1 VADSKREP
9 QNVGRCQWR
18 TVVGAALVACALAA
32 CARASKASHDDDP
45 VDAGQDANDAKVA
58 DAFMRPDFCMRS
70 GEDSLR
76 DTFCGDGDVTIKG
89 VADLVSLLSLD
100 ATPRGGTLSPGGG
113 TFAVSADDRAFVVV
127 IGHSTALPG
136 HVVSPIN
143 PRALLVGMDT
153 SLAYARGVQRV
164 ELASRARDKPGF
176 NFYLVEFEQACNAT
190 KSLRATPRE
199 RCHRP
204 MLASSTRPR
213 ARDWSRI

>member
-1 VADSKREP
+1 
-9 QNVGRCQWR
+9 
-18 TVVGAALVACALAA
+18 
-32 CARASKASHDDDP
+32 
-45 VDAGQDANDAKVA
+45 
-58 DAFMRPDFCMRS
+58 
-70 GEDSLR
+70 
-76 DTFCGDGDVTIKG
+76 
-89 VADLVSLLSLD
+89 
-100 ATPRGGTLSPGGG
+100 